1 MSTSSSGAKLDLPDG
16 VSLGPGRE
24 TSETNAQGVV
34 VQGLKFPIT
43 TKNGT
48 TSTVFIPYS
57 ELHNTDAVKA
67 IIDRRVNA
75 IVAIAG

>member
-1 MSTSSSGAKLDLPDG
+1 MSTSSSATKIDLPDG
-16 VSLGPGRE
+16 VTLGAGRE

-48 TSTVFIPYS
+48 TSSVFIPYS
-57 ELHNTDAVKA
+57 DIHNAGMVKE